1 MITSVRIQNFK
12 SFRDVEVSLG
22 PFNVLVGPNM
32 SGKSNFFEAFKLL
45 RRICFPSHPGVA
57 GVQNGFPGGF
67 HEHTWK
73 GGQSNVMA
81 IGLRGDNPDP
91 ATGVG
96 APWDYQ
102 LELIADARGA
112 IRILREN
119 VSLEDKQLIVAEGG
133 YRSLV
138 NKDGREVISH
148 LDPAR
153 AAIEYDVPNWDGSFL
168 RRMLASTYFYRLV
181 PHLMRNIN
189 PTAAPPYLSEHG
201 ENLSAWL
208 MHLQTRYPE
217 AFASIRQVCQDVLPD
232 LTDLFTWPT
241 PQATVSLA
249 SKEKSLKRPVTVPDM
264 SDGELVFIAL
274 LSVLLSPPDL
284 RPAVCFVEELENHLH
299 PRLIEVLVEILRQL
313 QGESALA
320 NGTQVI
326 VTTHSPHLVDRLRL
340 EEVIVFQ
347 KRQGETIIS
356 YPRDKAHLREL
367 LDNKELGLGDLFY
380 SGALLGE

>member
-313 QGESALA
+313 QGESAPA

>member
-81 IGLRGDNPDP
+81 IGLRGDNPDA

>member
-12 SFRDVEVSLG
+12 SFRDVDVSLG

-153 AAIEYDVPNWDGSFL
+153 AAMEYDVPNWDGSFL
-168 RRMLASTYFYRLV
+168 RRLLASTYFYRLV

-313 QGESALA
+313 QGESAPA

-367 LDNKELGLGDLFY
+367 LDNKDLGLGDLFY

>member
-57 GVQNGFPGGF
+57 GVQNAFPGGF

-81 IGLRGDNPDP
+81 IALRGDNPDP

-96 APWDYQ
+96 ARWDYH
-102 LELIADARGA
+102 LELIADERGA

-119 VSLEDKQLIVAEGG
+119 LSLEDKQLIVPEAG

-313 QGESALA
+313 QGESAPA

-326 VTTHSPHLVDRLRL
+326 ATTHSPHLVDRLRL

-367 LDNKELGLGDLFY
+367 LDNKDLGLGDLFY

>member
-32 SGKSNFFEAFKLL
+32 SGKSNFVEAFRLL
-45 RRICFPSHPGVA
+45 RRICFPAEMRPLDVA
-57 GVQNGFPGGF
+57 DAFPGGF

-73 GGQSNVMA
+73 GGESSVMVM
-81 IGLRGDNPDP
+81 GLEGENPGEAP
-91 ATGVG
+91 G
-96 APWDYQ
+96 ARTPWRYE
-102 LELIADARGA
+102 LELIGDERGVV
-112 IRILREN
+112 RVHRESLR
-119 VSLEDKQLIVAEGG
+119 LEDKELIVVENGR
-133 YRSLV
+133 RSLV
-138 NKDGREVISH
+138 NRDGQEAMWH
-148 LDPAR
+148 LDPTK
-153 AAIEYDVPNWDGSFL
+153 AAIGYEVPNWDGSFL

-326 VTTHSPHLVDRLRL
+326 ATTHSPHLVDRLRL